1 MSNEKHLIPRIAIQ
15 SIATGLLMMAFF
27 TAIWAIIAHAGLDG
41 RDDNIEIIMF
51 GILAAAF
58 VVKAIYFFSVA
69 KRFPKNTSE
78 ADNKRGKKEGMWFGI
93 IFGGEGLGIF
103 IAINVVNNI
112 GHPDLVIPA
121 IALVVALHFYP
132 LGWIFKR
139 AIDYYLA
146 TWATIIAVSGIVFT
160 LNHSLSQNN
169 MLAFVGTGLAVA
181 TSSYGIYMV
190 FTGRR
195 MMDKLPVEVGQS

>member
-1 MSNEKHLIPRIAIQ
+1 MNNEKHLIPRIAIQ

-27 TAIWAIIAHAGLDG
+27 TTLWAIIAHAGLDG
-41 RDDNIEIIMF
+41 RDHDIEIVVF

-78 ADNKRGKKEGMWFGI
+78 ADNERGKKEGMWFGI

-132 LGWIFKR
+132 IGWIFKR
-139 AIDYYLA
+139 TIDYYLA
-146 TWATIIAVSGIVFT
+146 TWATIVAVLGIVFT
-160 LNHSLSQNN
+160 LHHIFSQNN
-169 MLAFVGTGLAVA
+169 ILAFVGTGLAAA

-195 MMDKLPVEVGQS
+195 MINKLL